1 MSNTENRTH
10 DDSNSDRSIPERDP
24 DYVCEDYGDVKA
36 WTQIRVTVPLEQ
48 LDTLSALMSMIS
60 NNLMIEDYSDIET
73 DLRTCYGDLIDEKIL
88 RADRTIASVSVYV
101 PSDRSYADDV
111 AFLRDRMAA
120 ADIDGKLELVGI
132 NEEDWAN
139 NWKQYYKP
147 VKIGERI
154 VICPAWETYR
164 PEGEELVVRMDPG
177 MAFGT
182 GTHETTRLMIC
193 LLETHTRPGCRMLD
207 VGTGTGILA
216 ICASRLG
223 AGVCRAY
230 DIDPT
235 AVRVARENIR
245 ESGLENITCDRSDLL
260 KQVDLEGGQYDLISA
275 NIVADILIR
284 MMPDVGAYL
293 APDGTLLLSGIVAER
308 CDDVVNA
315 AVANGFAVAETQTEN
330 GWCALA
336 VRRA

>member
-1 MSNTENRTH
+1 MSEAIETTT
-10 DDSNSDRSIPERDP
+10 PERDP

-48 LDTLSALMSMIS
+48 RDTLTALMSMIS

-73 DLRTCYGDLIDEKIL
+73 NLRTCYGDLIDEKIL
-88 RADRTIASVSVYV
+88 NADRTVASVSVYV
-101 PSDRSYADDV
+101 PSDRNYADDV
-111 AFLRDRMAA
+111 AFLRDRMAV
-120 ADIDGKLELVGI
+120 DGLTGDVELVGV

-147 VKIGERI
+147 IKIGDRI
-154 VICPAWETYR
+154 VICPAWETYE
-164 PEGEELVVRMDPG
+164 PTGSELVVRMDPG

-182 GTHETTRLMIC
+182 GTHETTRLMIR
-193 LLETHTRPGCRMLD
+193 LLERCTKSGCRMLD
-207 VGTGTGILA
+207 VGAGTGILA

-223 AGVCRAY
+223 AGICRAY

-260 KQVDLEGGQYDLISA
+260 RQVDLSDGPYDLITA
-275 NIVADILIR
+275 NIVANAI
-284 MMPDVGAYL
+284 MSL
-293 APDGTLLLSGIVAER
+293 APAVPGLMADNAVFIASGIIDTRKDEVI
-308 CDDVVNA
+308 A
-315 AVANGFAVAETQTEN
+315 ALEAAG
-330 GWCALA
+330 LA
-336 VRRA
+336 VLEVKEKRGWECIICKKA

>member
-1 MSNTENRTH
+1 MSNTENSTRN
-10 DDSNSDRSIPERDP
+10 DRDRDSFIPEHDP

-182 GTHETTRLMIC
+182 GTHETTRLMIR

-260 KQVDLEGGQYDLISA
+260 KQVDLESGQYDLISA

-293 APDGTLLLSGIVAER
+293 APEGTLLLSGIVAER

-315 AVANGFAVAETQTEN
+315 AVANGFAVAETLTEN

>member
-10 DDSNSDRSIPERDP
+10 DDRDRDSSIPERDP

-120 ADIDGKLELVGI
+120 AGIDGKLELVGI

-182 GTHETTRLMIC
+182 GTHETTRLMIR

-293 APDGTLLLSGIVAER
+293 APEGTLLLSGIVAER

-315 AVANGFAVAETQTEN
+315 AVANGFAVAETLTEN

>member
-1 MSNTENRTH
+1 MTETEGLTT
-10 DDSNSDRSIPERDP
+10 PERDP
-24 DYVCEDYGDVKA
+24 DYVCEDYGDIKA
-36 WTQIRVTVPLEQ
+36 WTQIRVTVPIEQ
-48 LDTLSALMSMIS
+48 LDALSALMSMIS

-88 RADRTIASVSVYV
+88 NADRTIGSVSVYV
-101 PSDRSYADDV
+101 PADRSYADDI

-120 ADIDGKLELVGI
+120 AGIDGKLELVGV

-139 NWKQYYKP
+139 NWKQYFKP
-147 VKIGERI
+147 VKVGERI
-154 VICPAWETYR
+154 VICPAWEEYR
-164 PEGEELVVRMDPG
+164 PTDDELVVRMDPG

-182 GTHETTRLMIC
+182 GTHESTRLMIR
-193 LLETHTRPGCRMLD
+193 LLEKNTRPGCRMLD

-223 AGVCRAY
+223 ASVCRAY

-245 ESGLENITCDRSDLL
+245 ESGLENVTCDRSDLL
-260 KQVDLEGGQYDLISA
+260 RQVDLSEGPYDLISA

-284 MMPDVGAYL
+284 MMPDVGRYL
-293 APDGTLLLSGIVAER
+293 APDGVILLSGIVMSRRKDVMDAAAE
-308 CDDVVNA
+308 
-315 AVANGFAVAETQTEN
+315 NGFYLTEMLMEN

-336 VRRA
+336 IKRA

>member
-182 GTHETTRLMIC
+182 GTHETTRLMIR

>member
-1 MSNTENRTH
+1 MSENSKYP
-10 DDSNSDRSIPERDP
+10 DNSIPERDP

-88 RADRTIASVSVYV
+88 NADRTVASVSVYV

-111 AFLRDRMAA
+111 AFLRDRMATA
-120 ADIDGKLELVGI
+120 GIDGKLELVGI

-164 PEGEELVVRMDPG
+164 PTGEELVVRMDPG

-182 GTHETTRLMIC
+182 GTHETTRLMIR

-245 ESGLENITCDRSDLL
+245 ESGLANITCDRSDLL
-260 KQVDLEGGQYDLISA
+260 KQVDLSEGQYGLISA

-293 APDGTLLLSGIVAER
+293 APEGTLLLSGIVAER

-315 AVANGFAVAETQTEN
+315 AVANGFAVVDSLTEN

>member
-10 DDSNSDRSIPERDP
+10 DDSSRVSSIPERDP

-88 RADRTIASVSVYV
+88 TADRTIASVSVYV

-120 ADIDGKLELVGI
+120 AGIDGKLELVGV

-182 GTHETTRLMIC
+182 GTHETTRLMIR

-293 APDGTLLLSGIVAER
+293 APEGTLLLSGIVAER

-315 AVANGFAVAETQTEN
+315 AVANGFAVAETLTEN